1 MIKPLQNFIVV
12 KPITREL
19 SKVLHVQNKEKYN
32 RGMIVSIGP
41 KVTDAK
47 PGDFV
52 VYGNGTYLDF
62 PVVKQGGEEFQMI
75 QEADIAFIG
84 DPN

>member
-1 MIKPLQNFIVV
+1 MIKPMRNYIVV
-12 KPITREL
+12 RPVIRQI
-19 SKVLHVQNKEKYN
+19 SDVLVVQNKEKFN
-32 RGMIVSIGP
+32 RGVIEAIGP

-47 PGDFV
+47 VGDFV

-62 PVVKQGGEEFQMI
+62 PKVQHGGETFQMI

-84 DPN
+84 DP